1 MGVTAHF
8 HYDFCDYMS
17 RGIFAKFDI
26 HMEKLVEHTR
36 GCLDASNIFYIAVS
50 SVTLRV
56 KKNCLPRICEER
68 GSHVY
73 ILTSKLPIILYKRI
87 CQPIPVYERYIL

>member
-8 HYDFCDYMS
+8 HYDFCGYMS

-26 HMEKLVEHTR
+26 HMEKLVEHTP

-56 KKNCLPRICEER
+56 
-68 GSHVY
+68 
-73 ILTSKLPIILYKRI
+73 
-87 CQPIPVYERYIL
+87 